1 VFKHPYHLVSSSPWP
16 IFLALSLFV
25 FVFGTSLYFTISL
38 LRYALFG
45 IFLFVIVLL
54 AWFTRIYR
62 EALLLGSHSLAVQ
75 SGLRLG
81 FFLFILSE
89 VALFFCLFWAYFH
102 SSLSPAIE
110 VGSVWPSTGIT
121 PLSPF
126 SLPLLNTFLL
136 LTSSATLTC
145 AHLFLLEWDTY
156 SCFLSFLLTLLL
168 GAQFLCF
175 QCLEYFSCSFTIADS
190 VFGSA
195 FFFLTGLHGL
205 HVFFGLV
212 FLLFNFLRLLAFH
225 FTKSRHLGLVFSIWY
240 WHFVDVVWLLVFII
254 VYIWGS

>member
-1 VFKHPYHLVSSSPWP
+1 M
-16 IFLALSLFV
+16 
-25 FVFGTSLYFTISL
+25 FGASLYFTLSL

-45 IFLFVIVLL
+45 TFLSLVVLL
-54 AWFTRIYR
+54 AWFSSICS

-81 FFLFILSE
+81 FFLFLLSE
-89 VALFFCLFWAYFH
+89 VALFFSLFWAYFH

-110 VGSVWPSTGIT
+110 LGSVWPSTGIT

-145 AHLFLLEWDTY
+145 AHLFLLEWETY
-156 SCFLSFLLTLLL
+156 SCFLSFSLTLLL
-168 GAQFLCF
+168 GAQFLWF
-175 QCLEYFSCSFTIADS
+175 QSLEYFSCSFTIADS

-195 FFFLTGLHGL
+195 FFFLTGLHGF
-205 HVFFGLV
+205 HVFLGLF
-212 FLLFNFLRLLAFH
+212 FLLFNYLRFLAFH

-240 WHFVDVVWLLVFII
+240 WHFVDVVWLLVFLI

>member
-1 VFKHPYHLVSSSPWP
+1 M
-16 IFLALSLFV
+16 FLCL
-25 FVFGTSLYFTISL
+25 I
-38 LRYALFG
+38 
-45 IFLFVIVLL
+45 ILL
-54 AWFTRIYR
+54 AWFTSICR

-81 FFLFILSE
+81 FILFIISE

-110 VGSVWPSTGIT
+110 LGSVWPSTGIS
-121 PLSPF
+121 PLAPF

-145 AHLFLLEWDTY
+145 AHLFILEWDTY
-156 SCFLSFLLTLLL
+156 SCFLSFSLTLLL
-168 GAQFLCF
+168 GAQFLWF
-175 QCLEYFSCSFTIADS
+175 QALEFFSSSFTIADS

-195 FFFLTGLHGL
+195 FYFLTGLHGL
-205 HVFFGLV
+205 HVFLGLF
-212 FLLFNFLRLLAFH
+212 FLIFNYFRFLAFH

-240 WHFVDVVWLLVFII
+240 WHFVDVV
-254 VYIWGS
+254 

>member
-1 VFKHPYHLVSSSPWP
+1 
-16 IFLALSLFV
+16 LFV
-25 FVFGTSLYFTISL
+25 FTFGSSLYFTTSL

-45 IFLFVIVLL
+45 IFLCVIVLL
-54 AWFTRIYR
+54 AWFSSIIR
-62 EALLLGSHSLAVQ
+62 EALFLGSHTLAVQ
-75 SGLRLG
+75 TGLRLG

-89 VALFFCLFWAYFH
+89 VSLFFCLFWAYFH

-110 VGSVWPSTGIT
+110 LGSVWPPTGIT
-121 PLSPF
+121 PMSAF

-145 AHLFLLEWDTY
+145 AHLFILEWDTY
-156 SCFLSFLLTLLL
+156 SCFLSFSLTLLL
-168 GAQFLCF
+168 GAQFLWF
-175 QCLEYFSCSFTIADS
+175 QGLEFFSSSFAISDS

-205 HVFFGLV
+205 HVFLGL
-212 FLLFNFLRLLAFH
+212 LMLIFNYLRFLAFH

-240 WHFVDVVWLLVFII
+240 WHFVDVV
-254 VYIWGS
+254 